1 MKIYA
6 MDQSL
11 TGFAHCL
18 LEDGDPKLLET
29 INTKNMDGWLRI
41 QAIVDRVL
49 GVIREFKPDVIVME
63 DYAFT
68 ARTNTITQIA
78 ELCGIIKYEV
88 FKLGFEETREALKRG
103 TNAFVVQTVSQ
114 MKKFNLGNGAMK
126 KDSRYLLEVFQRI
139 KQSFVDDNQ
148 ADAYMHA
155 WLCSIIVGVIQG
167 KVPVGNLTSYQQE
180 ALMSCGVKKQK
191 GLSLAKALKLPDDQK
206 LRYVGW

>member
-6 MDQSL
+6 IDQSL
-11 TGFAHCL
+11 NGFAHCL
-18 LEDGDPKLLET
+18 LEDGESKLLET
-29 INTKNMDGWLRI
+29 IDTKNLDGWPRI
-41 QAIVDRVL
+41 KKIVDRVIE
-49 GVIREFKPDVIVME
+49 VIMGWKPDVIAME

-68 ARTNTITQIA
+68 ARTNTMTQIA
-78 ELCGIIKYEV
+78 ELCGIIKYEI
-88 FKLGFEETREALKRG
+88 FQLGFEETREALKRG
-103 TNAFVVQTVSQ
+103 TDAFVVQTVSQ

-139 KQSFVDDNQ
+139 KQSFADDNQ

-155 WLCSIIVGVIQG
+155 WLCSIIVGVVQG

-191 GLSLAKALKLPDDQK
+191 GLSMAKAMKLPDDQK
-206 LRYVGW
+206 LKYVGW